1 MLEIKNLQVA
11 YGGKPVLKG
20 LDLSLES
27 GKVHGLVGLNGA
39 GKTTFLNTL
48 FGFVKAQS
56 GQMIYNGAPLQ
67 REQVGFLETNPAFY
81 RNLTGR
87 EFLQLYQNERFKT
100 DAWEDLLQV
109 PLDMLIDHYST
120 GMQKKLALMALLK
133 QNRPILL
140 LDEPYN
146 GLDLEAAHRLQEI
159 LKRLRLQ
166 GKTMLFTS
174 HILESL
180 LPVCDYIHH
189 LDNGVIAASYAP
201 EQFDLFSE
209 NLRAQLQLGLDE
221 ALDSL
226 T

>member
-1 MLEIKNLQVA
+1 MLLEIKNLQVA

-20 LDLSLES
+20 LDLSLEN

-56 GQMIYNGAPLQ
+56 GQIIYNGAPLQ

-87 EFLQLYQNERFKT
+87 EFLRLYQNEHFKT

-120 GMQKKLALMALLK
+120 GIKSHPNLSPALKSGSSPRQMNFTEQNKQDLLAFLNTLNDEGVLAAEHFSDPFK
-133 QNRPILL
+133 Q
-140 LDEPYN
+140 
-146 GLDLEAAHRLQEI
+146 
-159 LKRLRLQ
+159 
-166 GKTMLFTS
+166 
-174 HILESL
+174 
-180 LPVCDYIHH
+180 
-189 LDNGVIAASYAP
+189 
-201 EQFDLFSE
+201 
-209 NLRAQLQLGLDE
+209 
-221 ALDSL
+221 
-226 T
+226 